1 MADRGFE
8 IQDLLV
14 SKKASLNI
22 PPFMRYKDQLDP
34 DEEDETRQ
42 IASVR
47 IHVERAIERIKNFN
61 ILRQIIP
68 NTMAED
74 INKIWKV
81 CAILTNFKGP
91 LVL

>member
-1 MADRGFE
+1 
-8 IQDLLV
+8 
-14 SKKASLNI
+14 
-22 PPFMRYKDQLDP
+22 MRCKDKLDP
-34 DEEDETRQ
+34 DEEYETRQ
-42 IASVR
+42 ISSVR
-47 IHVERAIERIKNFN
+47 IHVEGAIEKTKNFN

-81 CAILTNFKGP
+81 RAIFTNFKGP

>member
-1 MADRGFE
+1 
-8 IQDLLV
+8 
-14 SKKASLNI
+14 
-22 PPFMRYKDQLDP
+22 MRCKDQLVP

-47 IHVERAIERIKNFN
+47 IDVERAIERIKNFN
-61 ILRQIIP
+61 ILRQVIP

>member
-1 MADRGFE
+1 
-8 IQDLLV
+8 
-14 SKKASLNI
+14 
-22 PPFMRYKDQLDP
+22 MRCKDQLDP

-81 CAILTNFKGP
+81 CAILTNFKSP

>member
-1 MADRGFE
+1 
-8 IQDLLV
+8 
-14 SKKASLNI
+14 
-22 PPFMRYKDQLDP
+22 MRCKDQLDP

-61 ILRQIIP
+61 ILRQVIP
-68 NTMAED
+68 NTMVED

>member
-1 MADRGFE
+1 
-8 IQDLLV
+8 
-14 SKKASLNI
+14 
-22 PPFMRYKDQLDP
+22 MRCKDQLDP
-34 DEEDETRQ
+34 DEEDGTRQ

>member
-1 MADRGFE
+1 
-8 IQDLLV
+8 
-14 SKKASLNI
+14 
-22 PPFMRYKDQLDP
+22 MRCKDQLVP

-47 IHVERAIERIKNFN
+47 IDVERAIERIKNFN
-61 ILRQIIP
+61 ILRQVIP

-81 CAILTNFKGP
+81 CAILTNFKSP

>member
-1 MADRGFE
+1 
-8 IQDLLV
+8 
-14 SKKASLNI
+14 
-22 PPFMRYKDQLDP
+22 MRCKDQLVP

-61 ILRQIIP
+61 ILRQVIP

>member
-1 MADRGFE
+1 
-8 IQDLLV
+8 
-14 SKKASLNI
+14 
-22 PPFMRYKDQLDP
+22 MRCKDQLVP

-61 ILRQIIP
+61 ILRQIIS

>member
-1 MADRGFE
+1 
-8 IQDLLV
+8 
-14 SKKASLNI
+14 
-22 PPFMRYKDQLDP
+22 MRCKDQLVP

-61 ILRQIIP
+61 ILRQVIP
-68 NTMAED
+68 NTMVEY

-81 CAILTNFKGP
+81 CAILTNFKSP

>member
-1 MADRGFE
+1 
-8 IQDLLV
+8 
-14 SKKASLNI
+14 
-22 PPFMRYKDQLDP
+22 MRCKDQLDP

-74 INKIWKV
+74 INKVWKV
-81 CAILTNFKGP
+81 CAILINFKGP